1 MNSLAQISL
10 KNVNKS
16 FGAHHVLKD
25 VNLDINA
32 GDFICIF
39 GKSGGGKTTL
49 LNIIGTLES
58 YDSGEMSS
66 FAKLNPIKKKKDCE
80 LLRRNNIAYLFQ
92 NFALVE
98 KMTVEENMK
107 LAVKYNKA
115 KNKKELIQTALDKMG
130 VGDKLK
136 SKVYELSGGEQ
147 QRVAIAR
154 NMVKP
159 FDIMLA
165 DEPTGSLDDEN
176 KSIVIGTLLALNKE
190 GKTIVVVSHDKDFKK
205 IASKS
210 YLISEG
216 KLEVL
221 NEA

>member
-1 MNSLAQISL
+1 MNSLAQVSL
-10 KNVNKS
+10 RNVNKS

-25 VNLDINA
+25 VNLDISE

-58 YDSGEMSS
+58 YDSGDMSS

-115 KNKKELIQTALDKMG
+115 KNKKELIQNALDKMG

-176 KSIVIGTLLALNKE
+176 KQMVMDTLLALNKE

-210 YLISEG
+210 YFIADG
-216 KLEVL
+216 KLEVS

>member
-1 MNSLAQISL
+1 MSNEVQISL

-16 FGAHHVLKD
+16 FGAHHVLND
-25 VNLDINA
+25 VNIDINK

-49 LNIIGTLES
+49 LNILGTLET
-58 YDSGEMSS
+58 YDDGEMRS
-66 FAKLNPIKKKKDCE
+66 FEKQDPIKKKKECE

-115 KNKKELIQTALDKMG
+115 KNKKELIQNALDKMG

-176 KSIVIGTLLALNKE
+176 KQMVMDTLLALNKE

-210 YLISEG
+210 YFIADG
-216 KLEVL
+216 KLEVS

>member
-1 MNSLAQISL
+1 MSNEAQISL

-16 FGAHHVLKD
+16 FGAHHVLND
-25 VNLDINA
+25 VNIDINK

-49 LNIIGTLES
+49 LNILGTLET
-58 YDSGEMSS
+58 YDNGEMRS
-66 FAKLNPIKKKKDCE
+66 FEKLDPIKKKKECE

-98 KMTVEENMK
+98 KMTVEDNMK
-107 LAVKYNKA
+107 LAVKYNKT
-115 KNKKELIQTALDKMG
+115 KNKKELIQNALDKMG

-136 SKVYELSGGEQ
+136 FKVYELSGGEQ

-176 KSIVIGTLLALNKE
+176 KQMVMGTLLALNKE

-221 NEA
+221 NET

>member
-1 MNSLAQISL
+1 MSNEVQISL

-16 FGAHHVLKD
+16 FGAHHVLND
-25 VNLDINA
+25 VNIDINK

-49 LNIIGTLES
+49 LNILGTLET
-58 YDSGEMSS
+58 YDNGEMRS
-66 FAKLNPIKKKKDCE
+66 FEKLDPIKKKKECE
-80 LLRRNNIAYLFQ
+80 LLKRNNIAYLFQ

-98 KMTVEENMK
+98 KMTVEDNMK

-115 KNKKELIQTALDKMG
+115 KNKKELIQNALDKMG

-136 SKVYELSGGEQ
+136 FKVYELSGGEQ

-176 KSIVIGTLLALNKE
+176 KQMVMGTLLALNKE

-221 NEA
+221 NET

>member
-1 MNSLAQISL
+1 MNNEVQISL

-16 FGAHHVLKD
+16 FGAHHVLND
-25 VNLDINA
+25 VNIDINK

-49 LNIIGTLES
+49 LNILGTLET
-58 YDSGEMSS
+58 YDDGEMRS
-66 FAKLNPIKKKKDCE
+66 FEKQDPIKKKKECE

-98 KMTVEENMK
+98 KMTVEDNMK

-176 KSIVIGTLLALNKE
+176 KQVVMDTLIALNKE
-190 GKTIVVVSHDKDFKK
+190 GKTIVVVSHDKDFRK
-205 IASKS
+205 ITSKT
-210 YLISEG
+210 YLKSDG
-216 KLEVL
+216 
-221 NEA
+221 N

>member
-1 MNSLAQISL
+1 MSNEVQISL

-16 FGAHHVLKD
+16 FGAHHVLND
-25 VNLDINA
+25 VNIDINK

-49 LNIIGTLES
+49 LNILGTLET
-58 YDSGEMSS
+58 YDNGEMRS
-66 FAKLNPIKKKKDCE
+66 FEKLDPIKKKKECE

-98 KMTVEENMK
+98 KMTVEDNMK

-115 KNKKELIQTALDKMG
+115 KNKKELIQNALDKMG

-136 SKVYELSGGEQ
+136 FKVYELSGGEQ

-154 NMVKP
+154 KMVKP

-176 KSIVIGTLLALNKE
+176 KQMVMGTLLALNKE

>member
-1 MNSLAQISL
+1 MSNEAQISL

-16 FGAHHVLKD
+16 FGAHHVLND
-25 VNLDINA
+25 VNIDINK

-49 LNIIGTLES
+49 LNILGTLET
-58 YDSGEMSS
+58 YDNGEMRS
-66 FAKLNPIKKKKDCE
+66 FEKLDPIKKKKECE

-98 KMTVEENMK
+98 KMTVEDNMK

-115 KNKKELIQTALDKMG
+115 KNKKELIQNALDKMG

-136 SKVYELSGGEQ
+136 FKVYELSGGEQ

-176 KSIVIGTLLALNKE
+176 KQMVMGTLLALNKE

-221 NEA
+221 NET

>member
-1 MNSLAQISL
+1 MSNEVQISL

-16 FGAHHVLKD
+16 FGAHHVLND
-25 VNLDINA
+25 VNIDINK

-49 LNIIGTLES
+49 LNILGTLET
-58 YDSGEMSS
+58 YDNGEMRS
-66 FAKLNPIKKKKDCE
+66 FEKLDPIKKKKECE

-98 KMTVEENMK
+98 KMTVEDNMK

-115 KNKKELIQTALDKMG
+115 KNKKELIQNALDKMG

-136 SKVYELSGGEQ
+136 FKVYELSGGEQ

-176 KSIVIGTLLALNKE
+176 KQMVMDTLLALNKE

-210 YLISEG
+210 YFIADG
-216 KLEVL
+216 KLEVS